1 MLTKEERA
9 HVREV
14 LGDILVHPVALQM
27 KNYIQHGDVSTYDH
41 ALAVAYRA
49 YEMAKRR
56 LCRVDEFALLRA
68 AFLHDL
74 YLYDWHD
81 PDPSHK
87 WHGFHHARRAAK
99 NAVTIFGVSEMER
112 RIIDAHMWPLNP
124 ERIPHCREGWI
135 LTLADKWVSTMETL
149 TRHSVL
155 PLEEENV
162 ALTEE
167 NAR

>member
-1 MLTKEERA
+1 MLNREERA
-9 HVREV
+9 HVRAV
-14 LGDILVHPVALQM
+14 LGDLLEHPVALQM
-27 KNYIQHGDVSTYDH
+27 KKYIQHGDVTTYDH
-41 ALAVAYRA
+41 ALAVTYRA

-56 LCRVDEFALLRA
+56 MHRVDEYALLRA

-87 WHGFHHARRAAK
+87 WHGFHHARRAAN
-99 NAVTIFGVSEMER
+99 NAVELFSVSEMER
-112 RIIDAHMWPLNP
+112 RIIDSHMWPLNP

-135 LTLADKWVSTMETL
+135 LTLSDKWVSTMETL

-155 PLEEENV
+155 PQEDVSEQQIKEKV
-162 ALTEE
+162 
-167 NAR
+167 